1 MIAFGIS
8 AYVQFAT
15 YRVINPSLAGG
26 SLVVAL
32 ALGFGGISL
41 VILPPA
47 LMKLLGRDTGQE
59 DDGSVSDEI
68 TGLPEAATPSVV
80 ASTPLGRDA
89 RTVSPRMGDPSPVP
103 EWIQT
108 TPLMVDE
115 QQILNE
121 QIKAP
126 PQLSLEELTRRLKG
140 LEIRVGKL
148 RKRLLRAKPV
158 VSEELVDSIA
168 VENDVRACLLEAL
181 ELQHTKGEISDD
193 FYRRKYEQLK
203 LAED

>member
-1 MIAFGIS
+1 
-8 AYVQFAT
+8 
-15 YRVINPSLAGG
+15 
-26 SLVVAL
+26 
-32 ALGFGGISL
+32 
-41 VILPPA
+41 
-47 LMKLLGRDTGQE
+47 
-59 DDGSVSDEI
+59 
-68 TGLPEAATPSVV
+68 
-80 ASTPLGRDA
+80 
-89 RTVSPRMGDPSPVP
+89 MGDPSPVP